1 MAIGR
6 PKVALI
12 LTDDE
17 RSELNT
23 LLRRRSTPQA
33 LSLRVR
39 IVMQCAEG
47 LTNKQ
52 VAQDVGVSMPTVG
65 KWRKRFID
73 NRLAGLQ
80 DEPRPGAPRTISDEA
95 VAEVVTLTLET
106 KPKNATHWSTRSMA
120 QRVGLSQSAI
130 ARIWRAFGLQPH
142 RESTFKL
149 STDPRFVDKVRDIVG
164 MYLNPPDRAL
174 VLSIDEKSQIQAL
187 DRSQPLL
194 PMEPGQPER
203 RAHDYARHGVTSLFA
218 ALDVATGK
226 VIGKCLRRHR
236 SEEFV
241 KFLRHLDRTIEKEPG
256 QEIHLIM
263 DNYATHKTAAV
274 KRWLSR
280 HPEYHVHFTPTA
292 SSWLNQVERFF
303 AEITA
308 KRIRRGVFRSVSK
321 LEAAIHNYLEEHNEN
336 PQPFVWTADA
346 DNILRRVANVCKRIG
361 DSGHKIPLD
370 FPLPPK
376 RVKPF

>member
-6 PKVALI
+6 PKAE
-12 LTDDE
+12 LTLSDEE
-17 RSELNT
+17 RSELQK
-23 LLRRRSTPQA
+23 LVRRRSTPQA
-33 LSLRVR
+33 ISLRAQ
-39 IVMQCAEG
+39 IVLRCAGG
-47 LTNKQ
+47 LTNTQ
-52 VAQDVGVSMPTVG
+52 VAEALGVSTPTVG
-65 KWRKRFID
+65 KWRRRFVED
-73 NRLAGLQ
+73 RLAGLH
-80 DEPRPGAPRTISDEA
+80 DEPRPGGPRTISDDA

-120 QRVGLSQSAI
+120 ERVGLSQSAVS
-130 ARIWRAFGLQPH
+130 RIWRAFNLQPH

-149 STDPRFVDKVRDIVG
+149 STDPLFVDKVRDVVG
-164 MYLNPPDRAL
+164 LYMNPPDRAL

-218 ALDVATGK
+218 ALDVATGR

-241 KFLRHLDRTIEKEPG
+241 KFLRHLDKTIEKEPG

-274 KRWLSR
+274 KRWLAR
-280 HPEYHVHFTPTA
+280 HPEYHVHFTPTS

-303 AEITA
+303 AEITT
-308 KRIRRGVFRSVSK
+308 KRIRRGVFRSVQK
-321 LEAAIHNYLEEHNEN
+321 LEQAIRDYLEEYNQN
-336 PQPFVWTADA
+336 PKPFAWTANA
-346 DNILRRVANVCKRIG
+346 DNILRRVAGVCERIL
-361 DSGHKIPLD
+361 DSGH
-370 FPLPPK
+370 
-376 RVKPF
+376 

>member
-6 PKVALI
+6 PKAELI
-12 LTDDE
+12 LSDE
-17 RSELNT
+17 ERCELNG
-23 LLRRRSTPQA
+23 LVRRRSTPQA
-33 LSLRVR
+33 LSLRAR
-39 IVMQCAEG
+39 IVLLCADG
-47 LTNKQ
+47 HTNTH
-52 VAQDVGVSMPTVG
+52 VSRTLDVSMPTVG
-65 KWRKRFID
+65 KWRKRFVD
-73 NRLAGLQ
+73 NRMAGLQ
-80 DEPRPGAPRTISDEA
+80 DEPRPGTPRTISDEA

-106 KPKNATHWSTRSMA
+106 KPSSATHWSTRSMA

-130 ARIWRAFGLQPH
+130 SRIWRAFSLQPH

-149 STDPRFVDKVRDIVG
+149 STDPFFVDKVRDVVG
-164 MYLNPPDRAL
+164 LYLNPPDRAL

-241 KFLRHLDRTIEKEPG
+241 KFLRHLDNTIEKQPG
-256 QEIHLIM
+256 QQIHLIM
-263 DNYATHKTAAV
+263 DNYATHKTAQV
-274 KRWLSR
+274 KRWLAR

-308 KRIRRGVFRSVSK
+308 KRIRRGVFRSVPK
-321 LEAAIHNYLEEHNEN
+321 LEAAIHDYLEEHN
-336 PQPFVWTADA
+336 QQARPFVWTADA
-346 DNILRRVANVCKRIG
+346 DNILRRVANVCKRIN
-361 DSGHKIPLD
+361 DSGH
-370 FPLPPK
+370 
-376 RVKPF
+376 